1 MPGIK
6 VFLSYSHADEGHLD
20 ELVKHLDLLRRQGL
34 IEPWYDRRI
43 EAGANVHAEIE
54 DKLNSADVILLLVS
68 PDFVFSD
75 YCYDKEMK
83 TAMERHREGSAT
95 VIPAILR
102 PCDWHSAPFGELLA
116 VPKDGQA
123 VTEHTNR
130 DRAYLE
136 IAQAIRKAAE
146 RARTPS
152 ERTTNS
158 TDGSARGG
166 RATRPTRSAERSD
179 QGSSQAGFSTVDGY
193 GGALSIRREFTD
205 WQKDE
210 FGREAFENI
219 ARHFEHS
226 LNQLQEKHAG
236 TVKCTLRRID
246 AASFEATAYVDGRE
260 RSRCGVWVGGGG
272 AFSRNSELGY
282 SSRGVGN
289 KSSYNEV
296 LHIEDDGYRLY
307 VRPVMGLA
315 WLRGRE
321 AKHDLTP
328 EEAAEHLWRMFM
340 QPMQ

>member
-6 VFLSYSHADEGHLD
+6 VFLSYSHADEDHLQ

-54 DKLNSADVILLLVS
+54 GELNSADVVLLLVS

-102 PCDWHSAPFGELLA
+102 PCDWHSAPFGGLLA
-116 VPKDGQA
+116 VPTDGQA
-123 VTEHTNR
+123 VTEHANR

-136 IAQAIRKAAE
+136 IARAVRKAAE
-146 RARTPS
+146 KAQTPS
-152 ERTTNS
+152 
-158 TDGSARGG
+158 G
-166 RATRPTRSAERSD
+166 RATNTTDEPAH
-179 QGSSQAGFSTVDGY
+179 
-193 GGALSIRREFTD
+193 GAFRGEPSVVEGHGHDLSIRREFSD

-210 FGREAFENI
+210 FGHEAFENI
-219 ARHFEHS
+219 TRHFEQS
-226 LNQLQEKHAG
+226 LNRLEQQHAG
-236 TVKCTLRRID
+236 TVKCSFQRID
-246 AASFEATAYVDGRE
+246 ETSFEATAYVDGRE
-260 RSRCGVWVGGGG
+260 RSRCGVWVGGGA
-272 AFSRNSELGY
+272 AFTRNSELGY

-296 LHIEDDGYRLY
+296 LHTEDDGYRLY
-307 VRPVMGLA
+307 LRPVMGLA
-315 WLRGRE
+315 WLHGRE
-321 AKHDLTP
+321 AKQELTP

-340 QPMQ
+340 QPLQ